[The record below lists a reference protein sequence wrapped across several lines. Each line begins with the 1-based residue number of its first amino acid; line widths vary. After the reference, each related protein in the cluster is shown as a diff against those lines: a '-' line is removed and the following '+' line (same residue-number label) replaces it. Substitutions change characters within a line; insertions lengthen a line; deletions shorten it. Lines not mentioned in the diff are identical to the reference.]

1 MNFVENNFR
10 NSFWQPANN
19 VIEATAH
26 FLCSK
31 KPPKYIDNFQFYK
44 DNYPIFWSE
53 FQDYYHPEESRPSR
67 NVFDISFPEPQK
79 EIPKPFILPENEDP
93 DENETGFSIEPGIY
107 EPKDFWQGFTIEEPL
122 ELNDFCELVSQIAN
136 EVALE
141 NQEAATSTNRNNPTS
156 NVAVSANQ
164 NAAQVAQEN
173 ATEAQENIPTPD
185 ANGFYEGAKVYVSDL
200 NRIWTRSG
208 PGTQYRITDSKRI
221 GDELTF
227 ISYSQDG
234 NYVRLKDSDNKIVWM
249 DLTTV
254 QAQKCGYLLEEDLR
268 SEIKDLQSKL
278 NNYDSE
284 LAKELKQ
291 VKARLERVEKEN
303 AGMAQAIAQKD
314 ETIANLDEMRR
325 DYADKLETKELDM
338 QMRWWLQGAVIALAG
353 AIVGIIFIYIPRPNR
368 KVKRERY

>member
-1 MNFVENNFR
+1 MIRLKICSLIALTLGFFSLSLHAAEVEKA
-10 NSFWQPANN
+10 Q
-19 VIEATAH
+19 
-26 FLCSK
+26 L
-31 KPPKYIDNFQFYK
+31 
-44 DNYPIFWSE
+44 
-53 FQDYYHPEESRPSR
+53 
-67 NVFDISFPEPQK
+67 
-79 EIPKPFILPENEDP
+79 
-93 DENETGFSIEPGIY
+93 
-107 EPKDFWQGFTIEEPL
+107 
-122 ELNDFCELVSQIAN
+122 SQIAN

-141 NQEAATSTNRNNPTS
+141 NQEAATSTTTNRNNPTS

-173 ATEAQENIPTPD
+173 ATEAQENSPTPD

>member
-1 MNFVENNFR
+1 MIRLKICSLIALTLGFFSLSLHAAEVENA
-10 NSFWQPANN
+10 Q
-19 VIEATAH
+19 
-26 FLCSK
+26 L
-31 KPPKYIDNFQFYK
+31 
-44 DNYPIFWSE
+44 
-53 FQDYYHPEESRPSR
+53 
-67 NVFDISFPEPQK
+67 
-79 EIPKPFILPENEDP
+79 
-93 DENETGFSIEPGIY
+93 
-107 EPKDFWQGFTIEEPL
+107 
-122 ELNDFCELVSQIAN
+122 SQIAN

-141 NQEAATSTNRNNPTS
+141 NQEAATSTTNRNNPTS

-185 ANGFYEGAKVYVSDL
+185 ANAFYEGAKVYVSDL

>member
-1 MNFVENNFR
+1 MIRLKICSLIALTLGFFSLSLHATEVEKA
-10 NSFWQPANN
+10 Q
-19 VIEATAH
+19 
-26 FLCSK
+26 L
-31 KPPKYIDNFQFYK
+31 
-44 DNYPIFWSE
+44 
-53 FQDYYHPEESRPSR
+53 
-67 NVFDISFPEPQK
+67 
-79 EIPKPFILPENEDP
+79 
-93 DENETGFSIEPGIY
+93 
-107 EPKDFWQGFTIEEPL
+107 
-122 ELNDFCELVSQIAN
+122 SQIAN

-141 NQEAATSTNRNNPTS
+141 NQEAATSTTTNRNNPTS

>member
-136 EVALE
+136 E
-141 NQEAATSTNRNNPTS
+141 NSIR
-156 NVAVSANQ
+156 
-164 NAAQVAQEN
+164 
-173 ATEAQENIPTPD
+173 
-185 ANGFYEGAKVYVSDL
+185 
-200 NRIWTRSG
+200 
-208 PGTQYRITDSKRI
+208 
-221 GDELTF
+221 
-227 ISYSQDG
+227 
-234 NYVRLKDSDNKIVWM
+234 
-249 DLTTV
+249 
-254 QAQKCGYLLEEDLR
+254 
-268 SEIKDLQSKL
+268 
-278 NNYDSE
+278 
-284 LAKELKQ
+284 
-291 VKARLERVEKEN
+291 
-303 AGMAQAIAQKD
+303 
-314 ETIANLDEMRR
+314 
-325 DYADKLETKELDM
+325 
-338 QMRWWLQGAVIALAG
+338 
-353 AIVGIIFIYIPRPNR
+353 IFIDNPAEGFLFTREDEVVVEFPIATQDEDEQIEIPQETQQRGR
-368 KVKRERY
+368 GRGRGGSRGSRGRGRGVGRGRGGR